1 MGVHHITWH
10 STASGLEDETIH
22 AAALAWL
29 VGDDDAV
36 IIERMSSYHGSAVHM
51 VSAELTRRGPATK
64 SLARLGQET
73 LEQLG
78 SELSMRMDEEN
89 VIHIRLDLLDL
100 IAGKVTLTLPGDRAT
115 IKGKTKLQ
123 VYPGDDVIDIANQT
137 LSQAIELAQRL
148 NLEPN

>member
-1 MGVHHITWH
+1 
-10 STASGLEDETIH
+10 
-22 AAALAWL
+22 
-29 VGDDDAV
+29 
-36 IIERMSSYHGSAVHM
+36 M

-137 LSQAIELAQRL
+137 LNQAIELAQRL